1 MKIARGDVSRMLNK
15 LEGLEDLL
23 CRIDAECYMYGVQT
37 SSKDYVNAINNL
49 YKCDNYYRWES
60 LLYGHRSRKIFE
72 AVFDK

>member
-23 CRIDAECYMYGVQT
+23 CRIDAECYMYGAQT
-37 SSKDYVNAINNL
+37 SSKDCVNAINNQ
-49 YKCDNYYRWES
+49 YKSDNYYRWES
-60 LLYGHRSRKIFE
+60 RLYGNCSRKIFE